1 MNDKKAQMRSILS
14 FKKAREALTADTEA
28 EIELDDLT
36 KSQLN
41 LDSNIERD
49 QFEDYI
55 AGKTS

>member
-1 MNDKKAQMRSILS
+1 MRSSLS

-36 KSQLN
+36 KSQLG

-49 QFEDYI
+49 EFNVYI
-55 AGKTS
+55 ADKTS

>member
-1 MNDKKAQMRSILS
+1 MRSILS